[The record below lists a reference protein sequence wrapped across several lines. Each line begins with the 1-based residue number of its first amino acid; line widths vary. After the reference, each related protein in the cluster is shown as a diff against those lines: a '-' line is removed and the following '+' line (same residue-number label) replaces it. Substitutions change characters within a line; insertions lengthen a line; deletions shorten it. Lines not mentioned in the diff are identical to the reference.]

1 MAEKEKEK
9 IVSREEIIGLVQ
21 LVIIFTAILA
31 GREIGNIYGSYNE
44 LSKMAVNLNF
54 SEEEMSNYLR
64 DTIQGKNA
72 TLNVGLA
79 VTIPGFTST
88 EGQVI
93 QTPDY
98 VRRWIISVTLSPI
111 VVTQPEVSDV
121 EVIFLIEGHQVLSKM
136 YSFPRAKV
144 GYISFLNRVIPLTVD
159 DEAEFKKLVS
169 DSAAAHSGEVEVTI
183 TGRAKANVLFFES
196 MLPFKTTKYPLVSP
210 PTLVLDKAEW
220 SVWDSLG
227 TRIPSLYPA
236 KVGDRT
242 GPEIVVSNPTRVHSI
257 TENTTLAVYLEG
269 TPEAVFTQTKRVTA
283 AAGTV
288 STYIFDF
295 IPRSP
300 GTYYFTL
307 KSAGFNVTA
316 DTSPRLVVNP

>member
-1 MAEKEKEK
+1 
-9 IVSREEIIGLVQ
+9 
-21 LVIIFTAILA
+21 
-31 GREIGNIYGSYNE
+31 
-44 LSKMAVNLNF
+44 MAVNLNF

-88 EGQVI
+88 EGQVT

-98 VRRWIISVTLSPI
+98 VRTWLISVTLSPI

-121 EVIFLIEGHQVLSKM
+121 EVTFLVEGHQVLSKT
-136 YSFPRAKV
+136 YSFSRAKV

-159 DEAEFKKLVS
+159 DKAEFKKLVG
-169 DSAAAHSGEVEVTI
+169 DSAATHSGEVEITI
-183 TGRAKANVLFFES
+183 TGHAKANVLFFES

-220 SVWDSLG
+220 SVWDSIG
-227 TRIPSLYPA
+227 TRIPGLYPA
-236 KVGDRT
+236 KVGDIT
-242 GPEIVVSNPTRVHSI
+242 GPEIAVSNPTRVHSI
-257 TENTTLAVYLEG
+257 TENATLAVYLEDS
-269 TPEAVFTQTKRVTA
+269 PQAVFTQTKKVTA

-295 IPRSP
+295 SPNSP
-300 GTYYFTL
+300 GTYYFIL
-307 KSAGFNVTA
+307 KSAAFSVTA
-316 DTSPRLVVNP
+316 DTSPRLIVSP

>member
-9 IVSREEIIGLVQ
+9 IASREELIGLVQ
-21 LVIIFTAILA
+21 LVIIFTAILV

-88 EGQVI
+88 EGQVT

-98 VRRWIISVTLSPI
+98 VRKWIISVTLSPI

-121 EVIFLIEGHQVLSKM
+121 EVTFLVEGHQVLSKM

-159 DEAEFKKLVS
+159 DEVEFKNLVS

-227 TRIPSLYPA
+227 TRIPGPA
-236 KVGDRT
+236 KVGDKT
-242 GPEIVVSNPTRVHSI
+242 GPEIALSNPTRVHSI
-257 TENTTLAVYLEG
+257 TENATLAVYLEG
-269 TPEAVFTQTKRVTA
+269 TPEAVFTQTKKVTA

-295 IPRSP
+295 RPGTP
-300 GTYYFTL
+300 GTYYYSL
-307 KSAGFNVTA
+307 KSAGFNVAA
-316 DTSPRLVVNP
+316 DESPRLVVNP

>member
-9 IVSREEIIGLVQ
+9 IASREELIGLVQ
-21 LVIIFTAILA
+21 LVIIFTAILV

-88 EGQVI
+88 EGQVT

-98 VRRWIISVTLSPI
+98 VRKWIISVTLSPI

-121 EVIFLIEGHQVLSKM
+121 EVTFLVEGHQVLSKM

-159 DEAEFKKLVS
+159 DEVEFKSLVS

-183 TGRAKANVLFFES
+183 TGRARANVLFFES

-227 TRIPSLYPA
+227 TRIPGPA
-236 KVGDRT
+236 KVGDKT
-242 GPEIVVSNPTRVHSI
+242 GPEIALSNPTRVHSI

-269 TPEAVFTQTKRVTA
+269 TPEAVFTQTKKVTA

-295 IPRSP
+295 RPSIP

-307 KSAGFNVTA
+307 KSAGFSVA
-316 DTSPRLVVNP
+316 EDESPRLVVNP

>member
-9 IVSREEIIGLVQ
+9 IVSGEELMGLVQ

-44 LSKMAVNLNF
+44 LSKMAVALNF
-54 SEEEMSNYLR
+54 SEEGMSNYLR

-88 EGQVI
+88 EGQVT

-98 VRRWIISVTLSPI
+98 VRKWIISVTLSPI

-121 EVIFLIEGHQVLSKM
+121 EVIFLVEGHQVLSKM

-159 DEAEFKKLVS
+159 DEAEFKNLVS

-220 SVWDSLG
+220 SVWDRLV
-227 TRIPSLYPA
+227 TRIPGPA
-236 KVGDRT
+236 KVGDRM
-242 GPEIVVSNPTRVHSI
+242 GPEIAVSNPTRVHSI
-257 TENTTLAVYLEG
+257 TENTTLAVYIEG

-295 IPRSP
+295 IPSIP

-307 KSAGFNVTA
+307 KSAGFSVTA
-316 DTSPRLVVNP
+316 DTSPRLVVTP